1 MPLNSLMN
9 PTLQNAQREYIV
21 HTFTTG
27 CFTGTLNPMKLQDT
41 LNKYAAQGWRFVR
54 SIHEEKKILG
64 IISREAHFLIFE
76 H

>member
-1 MPLNSLMN
+1 MN
-9 PTLQNAQREYIV
+9 QALQNTQKQYIV

-41 LNKYAAQGWRFVR
+41 LNKYASEGWRFVR

-64 IISREAHFLIFE
+64 VISREAHFLIFE
-76 H
+76 R